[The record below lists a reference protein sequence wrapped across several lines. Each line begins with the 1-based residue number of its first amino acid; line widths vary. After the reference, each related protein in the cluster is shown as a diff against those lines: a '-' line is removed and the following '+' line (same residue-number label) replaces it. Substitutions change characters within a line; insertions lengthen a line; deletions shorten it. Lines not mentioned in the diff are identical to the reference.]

1 MSDQERI
8 AGWTGTILLALS
20 AVLMWRDSVAVK
32 RMSRRRA
39 NEPPVE
45 VLAEELKQAWSEHHT
60 A

>member
-1 MSDQERI
+1 MSDQEQI

-20 AVLMWRDSVAVK
+20 AVLMWRDAAVINQ
-32 RMSRRRA
+32 RFRRRA

-45 VLAEELKQAWSEHHT
+45 VLAEELKQAWSEHHI